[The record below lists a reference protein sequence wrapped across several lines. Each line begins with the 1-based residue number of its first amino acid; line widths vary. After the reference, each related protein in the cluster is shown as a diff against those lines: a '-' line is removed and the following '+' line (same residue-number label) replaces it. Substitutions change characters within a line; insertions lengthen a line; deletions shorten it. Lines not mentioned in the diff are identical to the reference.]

1 MNGTTDRARPRCMP
15 AAARLAH
22 GLAPALGLLAT
33 LSAAS
38 AWALPMA
45 SQGSVM
51 VMAERS
57 PDERELAAN
66 FALTARDALGGA
78 VGRWHEPMGHGSA
91 MRAHE
96 REYAALTYTR
106 LLRRWNLPHAQANL
120 WFVGML
126 GAVRAHALP
135 GTRTLWSPALLAD
148 YETTRIYFG
157 AGIEPMRARG
167 LRHDTVYARA
177 GFSFYQAEYDEMQPW
192 FILQAKR
199 TRWGMDAKSELT
211 PMLRVIHR
219 RFFFE
224 LGGNDNG
231 AQVNLMLSY

>member
-1 MNGTTDRARPRCMP
+1 MNVETEQGRPRCRRAP
-15 AAARLAH
+15 ARLAAA
-22 GLAPALGLLAT
+22 LAPVLGLLAI
-33 LSAAS
+33 LPAAP

-57 PDERELAAN
+57 ADERELAAN
-66 FALTARDALGGA
+66 FALTARDALGAA
-78 VGRWHEPMGHGSA
+78 VGRWREPMGHGAA
-91 MRAHE
+91 MREHE
-96 REYAALTYTR
+96 REYTALTYTR
-106 LLRRWNLPHAQANL
+106 LLRRWNMPHAQANL

-126 GAVRAHALP
+126 GEVRAHALP
-135 GTRTLWSPALLAD
+135 GARTLWSPALLAD
-148 YETTRIYFG
+148 YETTRVYFG

-167 LRHDTVYARA
+167 LRHDSVVARA

-192 FILQAKR
+192 LIVQAKR

-211 PMLRVIHR
+211 PLLRVIHR
-219 RFFFE
+219 RFFVE